1 MTTIRQSSEYIIN
14 ILETPPPPPTTTTTG
29 TMTVHL
35 LLLLPLKPVLFFSN
49 LIALFVI
56 R

>member
-14 ILETPPPPPTTTTTG
+14 ILETPPPPTTTTTG

>member
-14 ILETPPPPPTTTTTG
+14 ILETPPPPTTTTTG

-35 LLLLPLKPVLFFSN
+35 LLFLPLKPVLFFSN